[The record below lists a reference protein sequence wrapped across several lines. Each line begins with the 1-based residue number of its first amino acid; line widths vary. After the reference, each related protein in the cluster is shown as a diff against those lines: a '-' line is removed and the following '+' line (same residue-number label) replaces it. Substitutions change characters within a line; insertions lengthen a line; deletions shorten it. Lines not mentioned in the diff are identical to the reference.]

1 MRYRVIVERD
11 EDGIFMAEVP
21 SLPGC
26 VTQGRTHADAVA
38 NVKEAIAGY
47 LESLRARGEQ
57 VPPGLSEEYVDV
69 T

>member
-11 EDGIFMAEVP
+11 EDGVFVAEVP

-26 VTQGRTHADAVA
+26 VSQGRTRAEAMA

-57 VPPGLSEEYVDV
+57 VPPGVSEEYVDV